1 MRVARG
7 GLAANNQ
14 RVGYL
19 VAFDVA
25 NTDQTQV
32 TAAQE
37 AQREPRGRYRAACPR
52 EIRCSVPGLSV
63 ALSTRQH
70 CRQGHESCEKD
81 AAARLTERC
90 RARQRARGI
99 AAGGGTLRWAGGF
112 AQILAV
118 NPASE
123 LLFEASLVLAPTA
136 GTNRFA
142 AQVAYPV
149 ANH

>member
-1 MRVARG
+1 MARG
-7 GLAANNQ
+7 GLAAKNQ
-14 RVGYL
+14 RAGYL
-19 VAFDVA
+19 VAFDAA

-32 TAAQE
+32 TAALE
-37 AQREPRGRYRAACPR
+37 TQRSPGSVSIGLPSRNSMWRSLPVGSAIHTSGLPPRPRVVRKGR
-52 EIRCSVPGLSV
+52 
-63 ALSTRQH
+63 
-70 CRQGHESCEKD
+70 
-81 AAARLTERC
+81 AARLTERC

-118 NPASE
+118 NPTSE
-123 LLFEASLVLAPTA
+123 LLFEASLDLAPTA